1 MNTTINQAV
10 EEILHILEEVPLSSE
25 TVRYYGVCY
34 QAVLGYCFKNSLIN
48 FSYED
53 AEDFFLVQNERAN
66 RNEICKTY
74 ALIMRKAAF
83 TLADYL
89 ATGTICWNRRN
100 YKVIALPEDY
110 QLLLDHFQTHIS
122 ESLADGSVK
131 LVVQMCRRFLLFLT
145 GKGCLEISMLTVS
158 HVREFINQ
166 ESPKHISHKINLTW
180 PIKKFL
186 HYLSTC
192 SLTGINADLFLA
204 NPVPTRKKIL
214 PCLEVD
220 EIKALFL
227 EVDRNSIRGKRDY
240 AIMKLALETGL
251 RWSDISSLK
260 LSEIDWR
267 KNEISILQ
275 EKTDTALVLP
285 LTVEAGNAIADY
297 ILNARPK
304 SDSPYIFLRLRR
316 PYDRLSSRTPAANI
330 MERYQSGDGFH
341 HQAGDGKS
349 FHAFRRTMGTR
360 LIRADIPLTTVSQ
373 ILGHN
378 SLDSTKRYLSL
389 HDEKLLSC
397 CMDLV
402 MFPCGKEG
410 LV

>member
-1 MNTTINQAV
+1 MDMTINQAV
-10 EEILHILEEVPLSSE
+10 EEVLQTLEEVPLAPE

-34 QAVLGYCFKNSLIN
+34 QAVLGYCSKNSLII

-53 AEDFFLVQNERAN
+53 AEDFFTVQNERAN
-66 RNEICKTY
+66 RKEICRTY

-110 QLLLDHFQTHIS
+110 QRLLDHFKTHIS
-122 ESLADGSVK
+122 GSLADGSVN
-131 LVVQMCRRFLLFLT
+131 LVIQMCRRFLLFLT
-145 GKGCLEISMLTVS
+145 GKGCLEISTMYVS
-158 HVREFINQ
+158 HVREFISQ

-186 HYLSTC
+186 HYLSDC
-192 SLTGINADLFLA
+192 SLTEINADLFLA
-204 NPVPTRKKIL
+204 NPIPSRRKVL
-214 PCLEVD
+214 PCLEET
-220 EIKALFL
+220 EIESLFS
-227 EVDRNSIRGKRDY
+227 EVDRDSIRGKRDY

-267 KNEISILQ
+267 KKEISILQ
-275 EKTDTALVLP
+275 EKTGTALMLP
-285 LTVEAGNAIADY
+285 LTVEAGNAVADY
-297 ILNARPK
+297 ILNARPEA
-304 SDSPYIFLRLRR
+304 DSPYLFLRLRR
-316 PYDRLSSRTPAANI
+316 PYDRLASRTPAANI
-330 MERYQSGDGFH
+330 MERYQSGAGFT

-360 LIRADIPLTTVSQ
+360 LIKADIPLTTVSQ

-397 CMDLV
+397 CMDLG
-402 MFPCGKEG
+402 MFPCRKEG